1 MQESVEGPRS
11 GPMFNSNRLK
21 LGVFGTNVSNGCAV
35 SLAETSFEPTFE
47 HNLQIAEKAERYGFE
62 ALVLVGRWKGFG
74 GPSDFNGNCMEVYT
88 WAAAL
93 AARTSEIAIFA
104 TSHVSTIHPIVAA
117 KQATTIDQI
126 SNGRFGVNV
135 VCGWFSDE
143 MDMFGGSQMEHDTR
157 YRHAGEWIEIVK
169 RLWSEQ
175 EFDHEGEFFRIKGGY
190 QLPKPVQKP
199 GPVLINAGISPAGR
213 DFAARNMDFSFT
225 LLDSL
230 DGGRAIV
237 EDMHQRAAAYGREI
251 GMIANAVVVCRE
263 TEQEAQQAYQHIID
277 QGDWEATEN
286 ILTTFGV
293 QSQSMDDAA
302 ARAMAERFVAG
313 WGGYPLVGTP
323 EQVADGLAEL
333 SDIGIDLALLSWL
346 DYNEEISF
354 FGDRVMPLLREAGL
368 RE

>member
-1 MQESVEGPRS
+1 MEELAETGRS
-11 GPMFNSNRLK
+11 GPMFNANRLK

-35 SLAETSFEPTFE
+35 SLAPTSFEPTFE
-47 HNLQIAEKAERYGFE
+47 HNLEIAAKAEHYGFE
-62 ALVLVGRWKGFG
+62 ALVPVGRWKGFG
-74 GPSDFNGNCMEVYT
+74 GPSDFNGTCMEVYT

-117 KQATTIDQI
+117 KQAATIDQI
-126 SNGRFGVNV
+126 SGGRFGVNV

-157 YRHAGEWIEIVK
+157 YRHADEWVQIAR
-169 RLWSEQ
+169 RLWTEQ
-175 EFDHEGEFFRIKGGY
+175 EFDHEGEFFKIKGGY
-190 QLPKPVQKP
+190 LLPKPVQKS

-213 DFAARNMDFSFT
+213 DFAARHMDFSFT
-225 LLDSL
+225 LVNTLE
-230 DGGRAIV
+230 GGREVV
-237 EDMHQRAAAYGREI
+237 EDMHQRAAAYGRQI

-263 TEQEAQQAYQHIID
+263 TEQEARDAYQHIVD
-277 QGDWEATEN
+277 NGDWVATEN

-293 QSQSMDDAA
+293 QSQSMDDAT

-323 EQVADGLAEL
+323 EQVAEGLAEM
-333 SDIGIDLALLSWL
+333 SKIGIDLVLLSWL

-354 FGDRVMPLLREAGL
+354 FGDRVMPLLKQAGL
-368 RE
+368 RS